1 MTINPV
7 KSLVTTVLRRPSHSL
22 ARANGQSS
30 GVEAP
35 VVRRKQKNLYN
46 PGDHLTNVRSKGSKA
61 AGKRKRVT

>member
-46 PGDHLTNVRSKGSKA
+46 PGSLA
-61 AGKRKRVT
+61 II